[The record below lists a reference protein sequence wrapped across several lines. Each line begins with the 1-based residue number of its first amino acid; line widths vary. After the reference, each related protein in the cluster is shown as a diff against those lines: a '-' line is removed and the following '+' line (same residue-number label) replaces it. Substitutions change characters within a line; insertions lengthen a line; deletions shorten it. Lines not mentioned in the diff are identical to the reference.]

1 LEQKFAHPTT
11 DPELPSYQ
19 HHVLRDVLEELDRNR
34 DCWNYLKGRLEHYLP
49 KEPKE
54 PPAAYKA
61 RLGRVSYV
69 PFFRDAITS
78 FAGVL
83 SRYQLKNPP
92 ASLERAIDDID
103 RRGNDLT
110 SFLQQADQLALRD
123 GGCLITVDMPAG
135 SVPTNGHQLAEDR
148 RPYLALVERR
158 NLLNWRVHHEGGR
171 EVLDWLVIR
180 EWAEEQDGLYGVK
193 LKPRYRLIGTLNGQ
207 AFWRLLEIVEGS
219 AGSGGRPSVRVAVN
233 ADGVPQQGYYEA
245 PAGRPYPAPPV
256 VWYAAGAREGFGQ
269 GSIRLSGLAELT
281 LEHLRCR
288 SDHAELKHKTAMPV
302 PVRKGALPGPG
313 GQVAPLVL
321 GPNSVVDLD
330 PNGSFG
336 FAEPGASSLNHLA
349 QDISHIEALI
359 REQTLAFLYGDG
371 GSKTATQAS
380 LEAAHTEASMRS
392 VATAKN
398 SAVQAL
404 MLLWC
409 NFTGERLSPEAG
421 ITMAAH
427 LFDRPLAAPDVAQLS
442 SLEQNEQISTQS
454 FLEQIIKGGVLT
466 VVTSADDELERL
478 RKQLPVAGNVPGV
491 NDLAGALPPGA
502 LPPGGLPPEALPAG
516 GGGGLNAAAELGAQ
530 QQRAVA

>member
-1 LEQKFAHPTT
+1 MDQKITHPTT

-19 HHVLRDVLEELDRNR
+19 HHVLRDVLEDLDRNR
-34 DCWNYLKGRLEHYLP
+34 DCWNNLKGRMEAYLP
-49 KEPKE
+49 REPKE
-54 PPAAYKA
+54 PPAAYKL

-78 FAGVL
+78 FAGLL
-83 SRYQLKNPP
+83 SRFQLKTPP
-92 ASLERAIDDID
+92 PSLSKALDDID

-135 SVPTNGHQLAEDR
+135 SVPTNGHLLAQQR

-158 NLLNWRVHHEGGR
+158 DLLNWRVHYEGGR

-180 EWAEEQDGLYGVK
+180 EWSEEQDGLYGLK
-193 LKPRYRLIGTLNGQ
+193 LKPRYRMIGTLNGQ
-207 AFWRLLEIVEGS
+207 AFWRLLEIVDGRP
-219 AGSGGRPSVRVAVN
+219 GDGGRPAVRVAVD
-233 ADGVPQQGYYEA
+233 ASGVPQEGLYEA
-245 PAGRPYPAPPV
+245 PAGRPFPSPPA
-256 VWYAAGAREGFGQ
+256 VWYAAGAKDGFGQ
-269 GSIRLSGLAELT
+269 GSVRLSALADLT
-281 LEHLRCR
+281 LEHLRSR

-313 GQVAPLVL
+313 GQVPPLVL

-336 FAEPGASSLNHLA
+336 FAEPSASSLAHLA
-349 QDISHIEALI
+349 QDIAHTEALI

-380 LEAAHTEASMRS
+380 LEAAQTEASMRS
-392 VATAKN
+392 VATAKH

-409 NFTGERLSPEAG
+409 NFTGENLSAEAG
-421 ITMAAH
+421 VTMAAH
-427 LFDRPLAAPDVAQLS
+427 LFDRPLEAADLAQLS
-442 SLEQNEQISTQS
+442 VLEQNEQISTQS

-466 VVTSADDELERL
+466 VVTSATDELKRL
-478 RKQLPVAGNVPGV
+478 REQRPSPAELPGV
-491 NDLAGALPPGA
+491 NDLAGVMPPRAGE
-502 LPPGGLPPEALPAG
+502 GLD
-516 GGGGLNAAAELGAQ
+516 AATELGAQ
-530 QQRAVA
+530 QQSAVA